1 MQNTADS
8 DFEDTEHYHS
18 SKLKKNLICALRF
31 DVFSV
36 NNSRGAEWNFSQSLN
51 EISEEE

>member
-1 MQNTADS
+1 MQNIADS
-8 DFEDTEHYHS
+8 DFEVTEHYHS
-18 SKLKKNLICALRF
+18 FKLKKILIRALRF

-36 NNSRGAEWNFSQSLN
+36 NNSREAGWNFSQSLN